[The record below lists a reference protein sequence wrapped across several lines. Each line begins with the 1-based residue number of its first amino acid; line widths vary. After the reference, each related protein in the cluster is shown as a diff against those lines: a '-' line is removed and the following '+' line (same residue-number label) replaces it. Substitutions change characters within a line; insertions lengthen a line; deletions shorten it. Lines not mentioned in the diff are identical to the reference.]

1 MSTVKPHISATGHI
15 LVVDDHD
22 ANRRLLND
30 FLRRFGYRVSLAV
43 DGHEGVQ
50 KASYGSP
57 DLVLMDIHM
66 PVCDGIAACRLLKAD
81 PRTAGIP
88 LIFLTAAA
96 QPEDRVRGLSEGAV
110 DYIVKPFDFDE
121 VRLRVGI
128 HLRARRTPESE
139 AEAADG
145 DSGDPAPDARLFR
158 AARELMRQDLSRTP
172 ELEALARAVGSNKR
186 RLGEAFRAQTGTTVF
201 DYLRELRLR
210 EAHRQLAE
218 TTLDIQT
225 IAQDVGYSSGA
236 NFSTAFRER
245 FGLSP
250 RQFRQAASKAKA

>member
-15 LVVDDHD
+15 LVVDDHE

-30 FLRRFGYRVSLAV
+30 FLRRFGYQVSLAV
-43 DGHEGVQ
+43 DGHDGVQ

-81 PRTAGIP
+81 PRTAEIP

-128 HLRARRTPESE
+128 HLRARRTAEPE
-139 AEAADG
+139 ADADDG
-145 DSGDPAPDARLFR
+145 NHSPDARLFR
-158 AARELMRQDLSRTP
+158 AARQLMLQDLAKTT
-172 ELEALARAVGSNKR
+172 ELETLARAVGSNKR
-186 RLGEAFRAQTGTTVF
+186 RLGEAFRTQAGTTVF
-201 DYLRELRLR
+201 DYLREMRLR

-250 RQFRQAASKAKA
+250 RQFRQVASKAKA

>member
-1 MSTVKPHISATGHI
+1 M
-15 LVVDDHD
+15 
-22 ANRRLLND
+22 
-30 FLRRFGYRVSLAV
+30 
-43 DGHEGVQ
+43 Q

-66 PVCDGIAACRLLKAD
+66 PICDGIAACRLLKAD

-110 DYIVKPFDFDE
+110 DYIVKPFNFDE
-121 VRLRVGI
+121 VRLRVEI
-128 HLRARRTPESE
+128 HLRAKRAPEPE
-139 AEAADG
+139 ADVADG
-145 DSGDPAPDARLFR
+145 DGIEHLPDARLFR

-201 DYLRELRLR
+201 DYLREMRLR

-218 TTLDIQT
+218 TLLDIQT

-236 NFSTAFRER
+236 NFSTAFRDR

-250 RQFRQAASKAKA
+250 RQFRQVTRRTKA

>member
-1 MSTVKPHISATGHI
+1 V
-15 LVVDDHD
+15 
-22 ANRRLLND
+22 
-30 FLRRFGYRVSLAV
+30 LA
-43 DGHEGVQ
+43 
-50 KASYGSP
+50 AA
-57 DLVLMDIHM
+57 
-66 PVCDGIAACRLLKAD
+66 IAA
-81 PRTAGIP
+81 P
-88 LIFLTAAA
+88 AAA
-96 QPEDRVRGLSEGAV
+96 QDLPIVLPDRATWTMTVERTSERNRPNAAAQIARSVSTTDV
-110 DYIVKPFDFDE
+110 DW
-121 VRLRVGI
+121 
-128 HLRARRTPESE
+128 
-139 AEAADG
+139 AADG
-145 DSGDPAPDARLFR
+145 DGGDPSPDARLFR

>member
-1 MSTVKPHISATGHI
+1 MSSVKPNLSATGHI

-30 FLRRFGYRVSLAV
+30 FLRRFGYQVSLAV
-43 DGHEGVQ
+43 DGHDGVQ

-128 HLRARRTPESE
+128 HLRLRRP
-139 AEAADG
+139 AEPAAETDNG
-145 DSGDPAPDARLFR
+145 DYSADARLFR
-158 AARELMRQDLSRTP
+158 AVRQLMLQDLAQTT

-186 RLGEAFRAQTGTTVF
+186 RLGEAFRNQTGTTVF
-201 DYLRELRLR
+201 DYLREMRLR

-225 IAQDVGYSSGA
+225 IAHDVGYSSGA

-250 RQFRQAASKAKA
+250 RQFRQAAEKRRR

>member
-30 FLRRFGYRVSLAV
+30 FLRRFGYQVSLAV
-43 DGHEGVQ
+43 DGHDGVQ
-50 KASYGSP
+50 KASYGQP
-57 DLVLMDIHM
+57 DLVLMDVHM

-110 DYIVKPFDFDE
+110 DYIIKPFDFDE

-128 HLRARRTPESE
+128 HLRARRDAEPQPE
-139 AEAADG
+139 ADDG
-145 DSGDPAPDARLFR
+145 EHSPDARLFR
-158 AARELMRQDLSRTP
+158 AARQLMLQDLAKTT

-186 RLGEAFRAQTGTTVF
+186 RLGEAFRTQTGTTVF
-201 DYLRELRLR
+201 DYLREMRLR

>member
-1 MSTVKPHISATGHI
+1 MSTAKPQFSATGHI

-22 ANRRLLND
+22 ANRRLLHD

-43 DGHEGVQ
+43 DGHDGVQ

-57 DLVLMDIHM
+57 DLVLMDVHM

-110 DYIVKPFDFDE
+110 DYIIKPFDFDE

-128 HLRARRTPESE
+128 HLRANRAAEPE
-139 AEAADG
+139 ADAADG
-145 DSGDPAPDARLFR
+145 DEAGHSPDARLFR
-158 AARELMRQDLSRTP
+158 AARQLMRQDLSRTP

-186 RLGEAFRAQTGTTVF
+186 RLAEAFRAQTGTTVF
-201 DYLRELRLR
+201 DYLREMRLR

-218 TTLDIQT
+218 TALDIQT
-225 IAQDVGYSSGA
+225 IAQDVGYSTGA

-250 RQFRQAASKAKA
+250 RQFRQASHKAKA

>member
-30 FLRRFGYRVSLAV
+30 FLRRFGYQVSLAV
-43 DGHEGVQ
+43 DGHDGVQ

-128 HLRARRTPESE
+128 HLRARQQAESVGEPE
-139 AEAADG
+139 DG
-145 DSGDPAPDARLFR
+145 GHSADARLFR
-158 AARELMRQDLSRTP
+158 AARQLMLQDLAKTT

-186 RLGEAFRAQTGTTVF
+186 RLGEAFRTQTGTTVF